1 MLLVVLCSLTAS
13 AQDVIVK
20 KTGDAVSCRVVEV
33 GKSVVVYKLWS
44 DLEGENYAMSL
55 SEVASIRFENGEK
68 QDFTAV
74 AAPVTP
80 VPSLLGGNQ
89 GPVDDAAL
97 LAMANRDDYQ
107 LKKAKRLKRIGLAC
121 GSILSAAG
129 LICTV
134 FGATGGDYEDDYV
147 NTPLLASGVLMAAGG
162 ITMVTLCQVKY
173 NRLKQNTLRSVR
185 SIPVWQNDFRL
196 KNGAVLS
203 SGVHS
208 LRDNVSYRPAVG
220 LGLAYNF

>member
-20 KTGDAVSCRVVEV
+20 KIGDAVACRVVEV

-44 DLEGENYAMSL
+44 DLEGDNYAMSL

-68 QDFTAV
+68 QDFTAA
-74 AAPVTP
+74 AAPVAP
-80 VPSLLGGNQ
+80 VPSLLGGNE

-97 LAMANRDDYQ
+97 VTMANRDYQ
-107 LKKAKRLKRIGLAC
+107 LKKAKRLKIIGWTC
-121 GSILSAAG
+121 GSVLFAAG
-129 LICTV
+129 FVCTI
-134 FGATGGDYEDDYV
+134 FGATYEDRY
-147 NTPLLASGVLMAAGG
+147 NTMDMPLLVSGMVMTAGG
-162 ITMVTLCQVKY
+162 ITMAGICRVKS
-173 NRLKQNTLRSVR
+173 NRLKQNALYSVR
-185 SIPVWQNDFRL
+185 STPVWQNDFRL

-203 SGVHS
+203 TGVHS
-208 LRDNVSYRPAVG
+208 LRDNVSCRPAVG

>member
-74 AAPVTP
+74 AAPATP

-97 LAMANRDDYQ
+97 VTMANRDYQ
-107 LKKAKRLKRIGLAC
+107 LMKAKRLKRIGLAC

-134 FGATGGDYEDDYV
+134 FGATGGDFEDGYV
-147 NTPLLASGVLMAAGG
+147 NTPLLVSGVLMIAGG
-162 ITMVTLCQVKY
+162 ITMATLCQVKS

-185 SIPVWQNDFRL
+185 STPVWQNDFRL

-203 SGVHS
+203 TGVHS